1 MILPLVAAIWIVDPT
16 LRPAASTTR
25 LFVKGSVTARDKFS
39 FATAVI
45 ELVTVALRF
54 AVALTVAFAIA
65 AATISASGVTN
76 FCTVNSPSS
85 TLPFITSSTTTSV
98 TVISRPLPNVLGL
111 FVLTVINASSPSSP
125 PSFWWS
131 TFSVAQK

>member
-1 MILPLVAAIWIVDPT
+1 MAARV
-16 LRPAASTTR
+16 
-25 LFVKGSVTARDKFS
+25 
-39 FATAVI
+39 
-45 ELVTVALRF
+45 

-76 FCTVNSPSS
+76 FCTLNSPSS
-85 TLPFITSSTTTSV
+85 TLPFTTSSTTTSV

-111 FVLTVINASSPSSP
+111 FVLTVINASSLSSP
-125 PSFWWS
+125 PSLTWS

>member
-1 MILPLVAAIWIVDPT
+1 MDPT

-25 LFVKGSVTARDKFS
+25 LFVNGSVTARDRFS

-45 ELVTVALRF
+45 ELVTVAARV
-54 AVALTVAFAIA
+54 AVALTVAFAMRA
-65 AATISASGVTN
+65 AVISASGATN
-76 FCTVNSPSS
+76 FCTLNSPSS
-85 TLPFITSSTTTSV
+85 TLPFTTSSTTTSV

-125 PSFWWS
+125 PSLTWS
-131 TFSVAQK
+131 AFSVAQK